1 MVFARSESEEKTGLI
16 ERLRG
21 QFSFIQGNFLILM
34 TSWLILDFASETPM
48 TYFPLFVK
56 GLGGTVATVGLI
68 QSVQMF
74 STAIVQ
80 IPGGY
85 LTDRYGRRWL
95 IISMTVLAAI
105 ARIFYVVAPSWRFLL
120 FGSILIGLCSIYQPA
135 LNAIIMDSLPKE
147 NRGLGF
153 SIINLI
159 AGASTTPAPLV
170 AGFLLA
176 MFGLVP
182 SVRIGFIIAALGF
195 LIAAVLRFK
204 LTETIDDP
212 QPIDKKELVETIP
225 ISIRESINVWSLV
238 PKAAFYL
245 FIVQVIS
252 MFLVGLFQP
261 VFTVYIIEDLGIG
274 EVNYSLIM
282 TTLFI
287 SMILLSLPA
296 GKLIDKIGKKKPLI
310 GTYLLWMLA
319 SVMLIYGDF
328 VRALVAMSII
338 GLLQVLI
345 NSAGS
350 ALNADLV
357 PKEHRGK
364 TSGARGFFVMIAM
377 AVGQLAGGFI
387 YDNISHQLPFWLNFS
402 LAIIPLLMIIILI
415 NEPKVTSE
423 LDSFQT

>member
-1 MVFARSESEEKTGLI
+1 ML
-16 ERLRG
+16 
-21 QFSFIQGNFLILM
+21 
-34 TSWLILDFASETPM
+34 
-48 TYFPLFVK
+48 
-56 GLGGTVATVGLI
+56 
-68 QSVQMF
+68 

-85 LTDRYGRRWL
+85 LTDKYGRRWL
-95 IISMTVLAAI
+95 IISMTLLAAI
-105 ARIFYVVAPSWRFLL
+105 ARIFYAVAPNWGFLL

-135 LNAIIMDSLPKE
+135 LNAIVMDSLPKE

-176 MFGLVP
+176 RFGLVP
-182 SVRIGFIIAALGF
+182 SVRIGFLIAALGF
-195 LIAAVLRFK
+195 LIAAVLRFR
-204 LTETIDDP
+204 LTETIDNP
-212 QPIDKKELVETIP
+212 QPINQKELFETIP
-225 ISIRESINVWSLV
+225 MSIRESINVWRLV

-261 VFTVYIIEDLGIG
+261 VFAVYIIEDLGIG
-274 EVNYSLIM
+274 EVNYSIIM

-296 GKLIDKIGKKKPLI
+296 GKLIDKIGKKIPLI

-319 SVMLIYGDF
+319 SVLFIYGDF
-328 VRALVAMSII
+328 IRVLVAMSII
-338 GLLQVLI
+338 GLLQILI

-350 ALNADLV
+350 AWNADLV

-377 AVGQLAGGFI
+377 AIGQLAGGFI
-387 YDNISHQLPFWLNFS
+387 YDNISHQLPFWLNFT
-402 LAIIPLLMIIILI
+402 LAIIPLMMIIVLVK
-415 NEPKVTSE
+415 EPKMTHEPSE
-423 LDSFQT
+423 NLI

>member
-1 MVFARSESEEKTGLI
+1 MEIAIPKTVEKTGLLK
-16 ERLRG
+16 RLRS

-48 TYFPLFVK
+48 TYFPLFIK
-56 GLGGTVATVGLI
+56 ELGGTVATVGLI

-74 STAIVQ
+74 ASAIVQ

-85 LTDRYGRRWL
+85 LADKYGRRWL

-105 ARIFYVVAPSWRFLL
+105 ARIFYVVAPTWEYIL
-120 FGSILIGLCSIYQPA
+120 FGTFIVGLCSIYQPA

-170 AGFLLA
+170 AGFLLSK
-176 MFGLVP
+176 FGLVP
-182 SVRIGFIIAALGF
+182 SVRIGFIIATVGYLVA
-195 LIAAVLRFK
+195 AAVRFK
-204 LTETIDDP
+204 LTETVDNP
-212 QPIDKKELVETIP
+212 QQINKKELVESIP
-225 ISIRESINVWSLV
+225 TSIRESINVWKLV
-238 PKAAFYL
+238 PKTAFYL
-245 FIVQVIS
+245 FIVHVIS

-261 VFTVYIIEDLGIG
+261 VFTVYIIEDLAIG
-274 EVNYSLIM
+274 EVNYSIIM
-282 TTLFI
+282 TSLFL
-287 SMILLSLPA
+287 SMILLSIPA
-296 GKLIDKIGKKKPLI
+296 GKLIDKFGKKNPLI

-319 SVMLIYGDF
+319 SILLIYGDF
-328 VRALVAMSII
+328 FRALVAMSLI
-338 GLLQVLI
+338 GLLQILI

-377 AVGQLAGGFI
+377 AIGQLTGGFI
-387 YDNISHQLPFWLNFS
+387 YDNISHQLPFWLNFT
-402 LAIIPLLMIIILI
+402 LAVIPLLMIIFLVK
-415 NEPKVTSE
+415 EPKSTTS
-423 LDSFQT
+423 F